1 MAIDRDSRGAAK
13 TYKPAVPVSR
23 RTEDD
28 SRGAAVTYPKQQV
41 KSLAQIQEEA
51 QKAIDIASDRTAIEK
66 AMEETKAIEAE
77 VAAAEAKAQESAVV
91 AATAEVALQAL
102 NMQKGGAVGAAAA
115 ATDPYA
121 GLTPYE
127 KYLAVQR
134 QSQKQDA
141 FQGIVDAFKSYGIEG
156 LSDTVFALMSDP
168 NIGENQAL
176 FKLKY
181 DTSINPATNK
191 PWNEAYSKRFA
202 ANAQRIKE
210 GKPALSEAQYLAA
223 ERSYSQVMR
232 SQGIT
237 KLATRENFAKLIAG
251 DVSADEVVDRIN
263 TAVERIQNAPDQTKT
278 ALASFYPGLGTMD
291 IVEAMLDPEISLP
304 ALKRK
309 ITAAEIGGAAI
320 GAGLPTSLAR
330 AEQLAGYGITGQQ
343 ARQGFQTVAEMV
355 SRGGQLAAIYK
366 ELPYTQQTAEQEVFN
381 LAGGTESAR
390 QRRRLTE
397 REQATFG
404 GKSGAFQGA
413 LARDRAGQI

>member
-13 TYKPAVPVSR
+13 
-23 RTEDD
+23 
-28 SRGAAVTYPKQQV
+28 TYPKQQV

-51 QKAIDIASDRTAIEK
+51 QKAINVASDRTAIEK

-77 VAAAEAKAQESAVV
+77 VAAAEAKAQESAIVS
-91 AATAEVALQAL
+91 ATAEVALQAL
-102 NMQKGGAVGAAAA
+102 NMQKGGTASS
-115 ATDPYA
+115 TDPYA

-210 GKPALSEAQYLAA
+210 GKPALSEAQYLTA

-263 TAVERIQNAPDQTKT
+263 TAVERIQNAPDQTKN

-291 IVEAMLDPEISLP
+291 IVEAILDPEVSLP

-309 ITAAEIGGAAI
+309 ITAAEIGGAALA
-320 GAGLPTSLAR
+320 AGLTTSLAR
-330 AEQLAGYGITGQQ
+330 AEELQKMGITGAQ
-343 ARQGFQTVAEMV
+343 AQKGFQTVAEITP
-355 SRGGQLAAIYK
+355 RGGQLAAIYQ
-366 ELPYTQQTAEQEVFN
+366 ELPYTQQTAEAEVFGG
-381 LAGGTESAR
+381 AGAVEAK
-390 QRRRLTE
+390 QRRERLVG
-397 REQATFG
+397 REQAAFSG
-404 GKSGAFQGA
+404 RSGAFQGA
-413 LARDRAGQI
+413 LTRDRAGQI

>member
-13 TYKPAVPVSR
+13 
-23 RTEDD
+23 
-28 SRGAAVTYPKQQV
+28 TYPKQQV

-51 QKAIDIASDRTAIEK
+51 QKAINVASDRTAIEK

-77 VAAAEAKAQESAVV
+77 VAAAEAKAQESAIVS
-91 AATAEVALQAL
+91 ATAEVALQAL
-102 NMQKGGAVGAAAA
+102 NMQKGGAASS
-115 ATDPYA
+115 TDPYA

-127 KYLAVQR
+127 RYLAVQR

-210 GKPALSEAQYLAA
+210 GKPALSEAQYLTA

-291 IVEAMLDPEISLP
+291 IVEAMLDPEVSLP

-309 ITAAEIGGAAI
+309 ITAAEIGGAALA
-320 GAGLPTSLAR
+320 AGLTTSLAR
-330 AEQLAGYGITGQQ
+330 AEELQKMGITGAQ
-343 ARQGFQTVAEMV
+343 AQKGFQTVAEITP
-355 SRGGQLAAIYK
+355 RGGQLAAIYQ
-366 ELPYTQQTAEQEVFN
+366 ELPYTQQTAEAEVFGG
-381 LAGGTESAR
+381 AGAVEAK
-390 QRRRLTE
+390 RRRERLVG
-397 REQATFG
+397 REQAAFSG
-404 GKSGAFQGA
+404 RSGAFQGA